1 MKKNIS
7 LKAKDVKM
15 SHNGDHIE
23 NSFKIAK
30 EMYSAYGIDV
40 EKALTVLDTVKV
52 SIHCWQGD
60 DIEGFDKA
68 EALSGGGIQATGNY
82 PGKATTAQEL
92 RDDLDQAMKLIP
104 GNHRLNLHAMYAE
117 TNGKKV
123 ERDALKPEH
132 FSNWLDWAKEKKLG
146 IDFNPSYFAH
156 PKADSG
162 FTLASCDEGIREFW
176 IEHGIR
182 CREIG
187 ENFGK
192 NLNTTC
198 ITNFWIPDGFKDT
211 PADRLS
217 PRVLLEK
224 SLDNIFASDI
234 NPKYNLDSVES
245 KLFGIGSESY
255 VVGSHEF
262 YLGYAI
268 KNKKV
273 LCLDAGHYHPTESI
287 ADKLSSVLLYVE
299 KILLHVSRGV
309 RWDSDHVVI
318 MSDDLYAIAK
328 EIIQGNYL
336 ERIKIGLDFFDA
348 SINRIAAW
356 VIGTRSMLKALLF
369 ALLTPHEALSEF
381 EREGNFTSRL
391 ALMEE
396 MKTLPFGL
404 VWEYHCQKNDTPSG
418 GEWLNEVYNYENE
431 VLSKRG

>member
-1 MKKNIS
+1 MNQDGRQIVRGFQ
-7 LKAKDVKM
+7 A
-15 SHNGDHIE
+15 
-23 NSFKIAK
+23 AK
-30 EMYSAYGIDV
+30 EIYSEYDINI
-40 EKALTVLDTVKV
+40 EKAMEKLKHIKI

-60 DIEGFDKA
+60 DVGGF
-68 EALSGGGIQATGNY
+68 ENRESVSGGGIEATGNY
-82 PGKATTAQEL
+82 PGKARNAREL
-92 RDDLDQAMKLIP
+92 RDDLDEAIRLIP
-104 GNHRLNLHAMYAE
+104 GTHRLNLHAMYAE
-117 TNGKKV
+117 LNGNSV
-123 ERDALKPEH
+123 DRNELKPEH
-132 FSNWLDWAKEKKLG
+132 FSNWINWASHRGMG

-162 FTLASCDEGIREFW
+162 FTLASYDESIRKFW

-187 ENFGK
+187 EHIGEK
-192 NLNTTC
+192 LGSTC

-211 PADRLS
+211 PADRAT
-217 PRVLLEK
+217 PRALLEK
-224 SLDNIFASDI
+224 SLDEIFEVVID
-234 NPKYNLDSVES
+234 PKYNLDAVES

-268 KNKKV
+268 KNKKMV
-273 LCLDAGHYHPTESI
+273 CLDAGHYHPTETI
-287 ADKLSSVLLYVE
+287 ADKISSVLLYVD

-318 MSDDLYAIAK
+318 LSDDLYEIAK
-328 EIIQGNYL
+328 EVIQGNFL
-336 ERIKIGLDFFDA
+336 DRVNIGLDFFDA

-369 ALLTPHEALSEF
+369 ALLTPYHKLSEF
-381 EREGNFTSRL
+381 EREGNYTARL

-396 MKTLPFGL
+396 LKGLPFGL
-404 VWEYHCQKNDTPSG
+404 VWEYYCLKNDTPSG
-418 GEWLNEVYNYENE
+418 DAWLKEVQNYENE